1 MAKETLFSKLLTDE
15 RYTFASE
22 LGSKYH
28 KDASQ
33 ILFTY
38 LKFMADDTQ
47 NQSKSLQKSLPEID
61 KKFQKY
67 LEN

>member
-1 MAKETLFSKLLTDE
+1 MAKETAFSKLLTDD

-22 LGSKYH
+22 LGNKYH

-33 ILFTY
+33 ILFMY
-38 LKFMADDTQ
+38 LKLMAEGTQ
-47 NQSKSLQKSLPEID
+47 NKSKSLQKSLPEID
-61 KKFQKY
+61 KKFQIY